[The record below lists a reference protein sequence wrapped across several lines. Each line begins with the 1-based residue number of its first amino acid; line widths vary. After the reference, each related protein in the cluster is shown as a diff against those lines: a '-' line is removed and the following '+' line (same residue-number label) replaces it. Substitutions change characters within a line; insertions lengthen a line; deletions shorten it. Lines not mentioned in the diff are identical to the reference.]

1 MEKLVKVCGMCE
13 AENIQ
18 EVASCGIDWMG
29 FIFYDKSPRRFRGE
43 TIALPKTIQRVGVFV
58 NASLDDIR
66 STARRFALDLL
77 QLHGEESPEMCAF
90 LRAEGYRVIKAISV
104 ANEAD
109 MEQTARYEAV
119 ADYFLFDTRCPGYG
133 GSGLSFDWSILK
145 TYYGSIPF
153 FLSGGLKMDSLQTL
167 QTLHHPQWIG
177 IDLNSG
183 FETRPGHKDAL
194 LLQHFINSLKN

>member
-1 MEKLVKVCGMCE
+1 MTLEQIGQRAKE
-13 AENIQ
+13 AEPSLRVMNQ
-18 EVASCGIDWMG
+18 EQKDQVLLRCAEYLVRDTD
-29 FIFYDKSPRRFRGE
+29 FI
-43 TIALPKTIQRVGVFV
+43 L
-58 NASLDDIR
+58 N
-66 STARRFALDLL
+66 
-77 QLHGEESPEMCAF
+77 
-90 LRAEGYRVIKAISV
+90 

-145 TYYGSIPF
+145 TYHGSIPF

-167 QTLHHPQWIG
+167 QELHHPQWIG